1 MSWKDRAIPADP
13 QGGWKS
19 RAQPTE
25 SASTAAPVDSDWRS
39 RATALAPE
47 SSSWVS
53 RAAKMTV
60 EAPLAPVAGV
70 EALKDVFSNVAPPFD
85 VKADTLRSKVEPVLK
100 KATVPIFDAVKF
112 VQDRIPDSI
121 EGFPLSAVG
130 VPPRLPGTPE
140 TQSDILS
147 KVGSRL
153 VVPSASDLVTMAALE
168 GAGTGL
174 KAALPGFMEARAAM
188 KASQAEKESAPILR
202 EIESLKRIGERGGA
216 APPELSAVDIA
227 KMRAGRGEL
236 PPTSFKEVNFPSEHR
251 WVPDEQ
257 MLVPGIKPPK
267 VVPKIEIQPAY
278 KPRVE
283 EQPIEEILSPPAI
296 KAADEGV
303 SSPAEVAATQGGLP
317 SEVPGAT
324 QAAGVGA
331 KTPGHWQTFQ
341 TWLTRSGESTLRKQ
355 GEAGTELAN
364 TLMKYASDRE
374 VYAGTRKAAF
384 FNELMTLTPPEKDA
398 FREFLDTGTVTQGLT
413 PKARMIAEKAKGV
426 LDEQGKF
433 LEAFSRK
440 HGVTVETP
448 QGEQFFHRRQNFFP
462 HEIDWDRLAS
472 PQGKAEE
479 ITNLVNTG
487 QAKTPQ
493 DAAGIVESILER
505 RTTRLDP
512 TDLLRVSGP
521 SKRMAQ
527 ELKGQRVYNLVNIV
541 KDPVVALD
549 NHFNRIASSVA
560 RVDAFGKDYEKLYD
574 LMTRI
579 SSEGGDAES
588 AGAIA
593 LKMVGYNKEANTAVR
608 AFLREVKGFEALKLG
623 TAFVA
628 NAPQGFLNSW
638 IRSGSFKAASKG
650 FRDLFTR
657 EGKDFAMKAG
667 ISSRSVEKYI
677 GDSVGALTGES
688 GKGVM
693 PQVSGAILEKVTP
706 FKQGEVANRVVAANA
721 GKYYITESLIPK
733 FLANPADRRALKEM
747 SYMGLDPAT
756 VLRQGGATEQ
766 DILRAS
772 NIFAQRR
779 TQFINDPLSM
789 PLLSQDPWGRLLYL
803 FKTFSFQ
810 QSKMIKEAMEIQGVL
825 PTVGRL
831 AVASTVI
838 GIPVAKLR
846 GLLSAKGLT
855 GDKEQ
860 GTWAN
865 EFLSGLAAIGGLGLL
880 SDAFASAKFGTEGA
894 MGSIAG
900 PVVQDLGEALVSV
913 RKAAEGNPGH
923 GFEQILRRVPIVG
936 PPTRNIL
943 KSYGLFGGSKG
954 GRQGRKGR

>member
-1 MSWKDRAIPADP
+1 MSWKDRALPADP

-19 RAQPTE
+19 RAQVAETSSPADQTGQ
-25 SASTAAPVDSDWRS
+25 DWRS
-39 RATALAPE
+39 RATAIAPE
-47 SSSWVS
+47 ASSWVS
-53 RAAKMTV
+53 RAAKMTA

-70 EALKDVFSNVAPPFD
+70 DALKDVFSNVAPPFD

-121 EGFPLSAVG
+121 EGVPLTAVG

-140 TQSDILS
+140 TQSDIIS
-147 KVGSRL
+147 KMGSRL

-168 GAGTGL
+168 GVGTGV
-174 KAALPGFMEARAAM
+174 KSALPGFMEARSAM
-188 KASQAEKESAPILR
+188 KLGQEARATTPLSRGAEEAIPT
-202 EIESLKRIGERGGA
+202 
-216 APPELSAVDIA
+216 A
-227 KMRAGRGEL
+227 KKA
-236 PPTSFKEVNFPSEHR
+236 
-251 WVPDEQ
+251 
-257 MLVPGIKPPK
+257 
-267 VVPKIEIQPAY
+267 
-278 KPRVE
+278 
-283 EQPIEEILSPPAI
+283 EEILSPPAI

-479 ITNLVNTG
+479 IASLVKTG
-487 QAKTPQ
+487 QAATPQ

-512 TDLLRVSGP
+512 TDILKVSGP

-574 LMTRI
+574 LMTKI
-579 SSEGGDAES
+579 SAEGGDAES

-628 NAPQGFLNSW
+628 NAPQGPVNSW
-638 IRSGSFKAASKG
+638 LRSGSFKAASKG
-650 FRDLFTR
+650 FLDQFTR

-667 ISSRSVEKYI
+667 ISSRGVEKYI
-677 GDSVGALTGES
+677 SDSVGALTGKS

-693 PQVSGAILEKVTP
+693 PRVSGWMLEKLTP
-706 FKQGEVANRVVAANA
+706 FKQGEIANRVVAANA

-747 SYMGLDPAT
+747 SYMGLDPAAI
-756 VLRQGGATEQ
+756 LRKGGATEQ

-810 QSKMIKEAMEIQGVL
+810 QSKMIKEAMEIHGVL

-831 AVASTVI
+831 AVVATVI

-855 GDKEQ
+855 GDQEQ

-880 SDAFASAKFGTEGA
+880 SDAYASAKFGTEGA
-894 MGSIAG
+894 MGSVAG

-936 PPTRNIL
+936 PPVRNIL
-943 KSYGLFGGSKG
+943 KSYGLFGGSRG
-954 GRQGRKGR
+954 GRQGRKVR